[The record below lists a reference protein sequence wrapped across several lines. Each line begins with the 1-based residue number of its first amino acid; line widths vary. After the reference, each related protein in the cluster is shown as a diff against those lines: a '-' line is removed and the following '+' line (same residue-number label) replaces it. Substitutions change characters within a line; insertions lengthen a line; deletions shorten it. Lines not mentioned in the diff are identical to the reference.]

1 MFVFNNPLF
10 DIDKNVKC
18 HDIAFAI
25 YRREKRKVYDEL
37 NQTFLS
43 HLKFSWTSIKT
54 VKTRIIVCWKTFL
67 KKKMVIIENTNE
79 KYYCVRVEITDELSY
94 ELLLMKLEKFSM
106 SRTWF
111 LINHTKTRREVI
123 KWKFKKTKTK
133 SKPISN
139 KKV

>member
-1 MFVFNNPLF
+1 
-10 DIDKNVKC
+10 
-18 HDIAFAI
+18 
-25 YRREKRKVYDEL
+25 
-37 NQTFLS
+37 
-43 HLKFSWTSIKT
+43 
-54 VKTRIIVCWKTFL
+54 
-67 KKKMVIIENTNE
+67 MVIIENTNE

-123 KWKFKKTKTK
+123 KWKFKKAKTK

-139 KKV
+139 KKE

>member
-1 MFVFNNPLF
+1 
-10 DIDKNVKC
+10 
-18 HDIAFAI
+18 
-25 YRREKRKVYDEL
+25 
-37 NQTFLS
+37 
-43 HLKFSWTSIKT
+43 
-54 VKTRIIVCWKTFL
+54 
-67 KKKMVIIENTNE
+67 MVIIENTNE

-123 KWKFKKTKTK
+123 KWKFKKKKTN